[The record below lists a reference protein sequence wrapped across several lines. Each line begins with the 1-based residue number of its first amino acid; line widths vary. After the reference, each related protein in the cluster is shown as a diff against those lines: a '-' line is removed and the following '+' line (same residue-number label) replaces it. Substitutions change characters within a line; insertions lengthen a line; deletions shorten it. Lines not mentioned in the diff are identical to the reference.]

1 MTPDGEMSSESSDE
15 KMSTDESSDSKM
27 ESGEGEMDE
36 PGMGT
41 PKKKA
46 MMDGD
51 EMGDSEMSDEK
62 MGSKEMDS
70 MEMESPMM
78 MAPGM
83 EKSKKKPGPKFDE

>member
-1 MTPDGEMSSESSDE
+1 
-15 KMSTDESSDSKM
+15 M

-41 PKKKA
+41 RQKKA
-46 MMDGD
+46 MMDGE

-62 MGSKEMDS
+62 MGSSEMDS
-70 MEMESPMM
+70 MTMESPGM

>member
-1 MTPDGEMSSESSDE
+1 MAPDGEMSSESSDE
-15 KMSTDESSDSKM
+15 TMSTEEPSDSKM
-27 ESGEGEMDE
+27 ESGEGEMDD
-36 PGMGT
+36 PGMGA

-51 EMGDSEMSDEK
+51 SEMSDKK

-70 MEMESPMM
+70 MEMQMESPLM